1 MTQKIN
7 EPVSVSL
14 SFDSIT
20 KKVQPK
26 GIVWKGKLYTITK
39 VGLHHVYRQGRDLFH
54 VFSVATP
61 TLFFRLLLDAN
72 TLHWELEEI
81 SDGLSN

>member
-1 MTQKIN
+1 MTEKID

-26 GIVWKGKLYTITK
+26 GIVWKGRLYTISK
-39 VGLHHVYRQGRDLFH
+39 VGLHHVYRQGRDLYH

-61 TLFFRLLLDAN
+61 TLFFRLVLDTTN
-72 TLHWELEEI
+72 LHWKVEEI
-81 SDGLSN
+81 WDRA